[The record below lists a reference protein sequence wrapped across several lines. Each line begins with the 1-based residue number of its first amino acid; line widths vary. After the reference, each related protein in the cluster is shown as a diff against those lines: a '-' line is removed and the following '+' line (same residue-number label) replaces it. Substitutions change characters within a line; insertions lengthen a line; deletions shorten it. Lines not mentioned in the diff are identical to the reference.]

1 MGINQESGLL
11 RETTRSN
18 FPNFSTNFK
27 SCQKSFLL
35 IHISKMTQIT
45 IDLPV
50 SLVESAQCL
59 GKATERELSE
69 VLINTLEIV
78 LPIFNN
84 LSAVGNHVEVSQL
97 LDLEVIDL
105 ANSKMD
111 AIQNQRLGELQA
123 KGKNIGLSEAEGYE
137 LLVLISIY
145 QMGQL
150 RKSMAL
156 AEAVKRGLKEPLTP

>member
-1 MGINQESGLL
+1 
-11 RETTRSN
+11 
-18 FPNFSTNFK
+18 
-27 SCQKSFLL
+27 
-35 IHISKMTQIT
+35 MTQIT

-69 VLINTLEIV
+69 VLIDTLEII
-78 LPIFNN
+78 LPTFNN
-84 LSAVGNHVEVSQL
+84 LSAVGNHLEVSHL
-97 LDLEVIDL
+97 LDSEIIEL

-111 AIQNQRLGELQA
+111 AVQNQRLGELQA
-123 KGKNIGLSEAEGYE
+123 KGKNTGLTEAEGYE

-150 RKSMAL
+150 RKSIAL
-156 AEAVKRGLKEPLTP
+156 AEAVKRGLRDPLIP